1 MELNF
6 KKEKKMKNKD
16 IETKEKNNCIRVCI
30 RVRPLLEHEDVEFW
44 QVDKDKNIIYTD
56 NYYSDQ
62 NEIINESYALTN
74 NLSNKSLS
82 YAKKDVKKL
91 LIDSIYTPQKFNFDR
106 VYSIDCDS
114 QLIYK
119 EMCKDVV
126 SSALQG
132 YNGSIFMYGQTTS
145 GKTFTMLG
153 SPSNPGVLPCVLRD
167 IFLKMKKI
175 KKDNNKIEF
184 KVYCSYIEI
193 YNENIHD
200 LLTDSNYLKLID
212 DKKYGVVVAGAK
224 KVKIDDF
231 ETGIAIK
238 NFGEENRKYR
248 ETLFNEYS
256 SRSHCI
262 FQIFI
267 ESFEIKDEGENVI
280 NKFSCLNLIDLAG
293 SERINEYESKNITT
307 GETGYINKSLFVL
320 AHVINKLAE
329 NNTGKKIHIP
339 YRDSKLTRLL
349 SQALGGNS
357 LTTIICTVSPAA
369 LNYYQT
375 LSTLRFAMRARSVKL
390 KLNSNEYVDDKE
402 KIEFYKNEIKKLKEE
417 LRNRNLQDIS
427 IRSEGYGNNNIL
439 HGGKGFIRDDLKEI
453 MNSYKNMNDEL
464 NNYKELYLKEKQKT
478 ENYREHFD
486 NLKNKKES
494 NNINNINTDNDV
506 TFIDEIL
513 TQINLND
520 ESNNQINSLNYNKW
534 KEESQK
540 FIQNYKNDLA
550 SLKEAYIKKIKILH
564 DKMFSNN
571 NNNDDDNDIINID
584 KNGINLDL
592 KNNTEDNNNINTD
605 KINNMNIINTES
617 MKDKEDKEDKEE
629 NNLLNNNNINSKND
643 SLLNSAEINLKTKLP
658 DELLRISQNHSKIL
672 PNLSETNT
680 IEDLNEE
687 DEVISKINSG
697 DIFSGINLEY
707 ETSDNEDINKIE
719 NFKKLYSDKIDELE
733 KAMEH
738 WKSYIET
745 FYRNKIKKI
754 NEGGGVEMVGLIDG
768 ELPVMKYTTQ
778 HQNTLK
784 KLRDL
789 YESKVKELEKS
800 FFNILK
806 IITAK
811 KVAAMNNK

>member
-1 MELNF
+1 
-6 KKEKKMKNKD
+6 MKNKESD
-16 IETKEKNNCIRVCI
+16 SKERTNCIRVCI

-44 QVDKDKNIIYTD
+44 QVDKEKNIIYTD

-82 YAKKDVKKL
+82 YTKKDVKKL
-91 LIDSIYTPQKFNFDR
+91 LIDSIYAPQKFNFDR
-106 VYSIDCDS
+106 VYSLDCDS

-126 SSALQG
+126 TSALEG

-153 SPSNPGVLPCVLRD
+153 SPNNPGILPCVLRD
-167 IFLKMKKI
+167 IFIKIKKI
-175 KKDNNKIEF
+175 KKENDNIEF

-200 LLTDSNYLKLID
+200 LLTDSNFLKLID
-212 DKKYGVVVAGAK
+212 DKKYGVIVAGAK
-224 KVKIDDF
+224 KVFIDNF
-231 ETGIAIK
+231 ETGIEIK

-267 ESFEIKDEGENVI
+267 ESFEMKEENEI
-280 NKFSCLNLIDLAG
+280 PTTKYSCLNLIDLAG

-329 NNTGKKIHIP
+329 NNQGKKIHIP

-375 LSTLRFAMRARSVKL
+375 LSTLRFALRAKSVKL
-390 KLNSNEYVDDKE
+390 KISSNEYVDDKE
-402 KIEFYKNEIKKLKEE
+402 KIEYYKNEIKKLKEE
-417 LRNRNLQDIS
+417 LKNRNTQDIS
-427 IRSEGYGNNNIL
+427 IRSEGYGNLNNIF
-439 HGGKGFIRDDLKEI
+439 GGGGYNKNDLTEI
-453 MNSYKNMNDEL
+453 MNSYQKMNSEL
-464 NNYKELYLKEKQKT
+464 NNYKELYLKEKQKSNLYKEQYETLKKYEDPEKFNNTNNNISHINEDKIYVDEIISQIQSNDESNQILQNSIHSVNFSKWKDETSKISQNYKDDLNSLKEAYKQKIMILHNSMFPNSNININNNDNINNINMNYLNNNT
-478 ENYREHFD
+478 EIIKD
-486 NLKNKKES
+486 KEE
-494 NNINNINTDNDV
+494 NNINNI
-506 TFIDEIL
+506 
-513 TQINLND
+513 
-520 ESNNQINSLNYNKW
+520 
-534 KEESQK
+534 
-540 FIQNYKNDLA
+540 A
-550 SLKEAYIKKIKILH
+550 
-564 DKMFSNN
+564 
-571 NNNDDDNDIINID
+571 
-584 KNGINLDL
+584 
-592 KNNTEDNNNINTD
+592 
-605 KINNMNIINTES
+605 
-617 MKDKEDKEDKEE
+617 
-629 NNLLNNNNINSKND
+629 NSKND
-643 SLLNSAEINLKTKLP
+643 SLLNSQEINLKSKVP
-658 DELLRISQNHSKIL
+658 EELLKISQNHSKIL
-672 PNLSETNT
+672 PNYSDTNT
-680 IEDLNEE
+680 IEDTNEE
-687 DEVISKINSG
+687 D
-697 DIFSGINLEY
+697 DI
-707 ETSDNEDINKIE
+707 INKINNGEIFNNIDLEYNISEGE
-719 NFKKLYSDKIDELE
+719 NVNIIENIKKIYSEKIEELE

-754 NEGGGVEMVGLIDG
+754 NEGGGLEIMGLIDG
-768 ELPVMKYTTQ
+768 ELPVKKYTTQ
-778 HQNTLK
+778 HQNILN

-789 YESKVKELEKS
+789 YENKVKDIESS
-800 FFNILK
+800 FFNMLK

-811 KVAAMNNK
+811 KLTVMNK

>member
-1 MELNF
+1 
-6 KKEKKMKNKD
+6 MKNKD
-16 IETKEKNNCIRVCI
+16 IEPKEKNNCIRVCI

-439 HGGKGFIRDDLKEI
+439 HGGKGFIKDDLKEI

-486 NLKNKKES
+486 NLKNKKEI

-687 DEVISKINSG
+687 DEVINKINSG
-697 DIFSGINLEY
+697 DIFSGINLQY